1 MTNFVAMLRG
11 INVGG
16 RSSLP
21 MSDLRRITESCGH
34 ADVRTYI
41 QSGNV
46 VFSTPGRPSAAKVAT
61 ELRRKIAAQT
71 SVDPDIAVRT
81 RAQMEKVVASNPFL
95 ADGVDPA
102 HLHVVFLVDD
112 TRPAA
117 VNELDLDRYTP
128 ESLVVRGHE
137 VYLHL
142 PNGMGRSKLAAD
154 LARKRDAVG
163 TARNWRT
170 VTKLAEMVA
179 AT

>member
-1 MTNFVAMLRG
+1 MTVFVAMLRG

-21 MSDLRRITESCGH
+21 MTDLRRITESCGH
-34 ADVRTYI
+34 TDVRTYI

-61 ELRRKIAAQT
+61 ELRRKIAGQT
-71 SVDPDIAVRT
+71 SLDPDIAVRT
-81 RAQMEKVVASNPFL
+81 KAQMDKVVEGNPFVVDG
-95 ADGVDPA
+95 ADPT
-102 HLHVVFLVDD
+102 HLHVVFLIDD

-117 VNELDLDRYTP
+117 VGELDLERYAP
-128 ESLVVRGHE
+128 ESLVVRGNE
-137 VYLHL
+137 VYLYL

-170 VTKLAEMVA
+170 VTKLAEMA
-179 AT
+179 AGI